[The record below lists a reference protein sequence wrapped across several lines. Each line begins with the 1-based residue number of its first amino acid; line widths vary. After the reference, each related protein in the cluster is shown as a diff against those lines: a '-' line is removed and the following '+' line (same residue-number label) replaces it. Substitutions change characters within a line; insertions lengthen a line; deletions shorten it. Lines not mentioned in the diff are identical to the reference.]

1 MDRDERTLRQII
13 AALAALA
20 VRAERSA
27 ARCFLVRWF
36 VLTALRRA
44 EAVLCR
50 YVADVTGID
59 EPFFEDDVRPGSDP
73 ADATLLAWRLRWL
86 AAFLAALLDDACAV
100 HAWTP
105 GLDGPRR
112 LRAGQPHV
120 STRRAAPGC
129 GTFQP
134 YDTS

>member
-1 MDRDERTLRQII
+1 ML
-13 AALAALA
+13 AL
-20 VRAERSA
+20 
-27 ARCFLVRWF
+27 
-36 VLTALRRA
+36 LRRA
-44 EAVLCR
+44 EDVLCR

-59 EPFFEDDVRPGSDP
+59 EPFFEDDVRPGRDP
-73 ADATLLAWRLRWL
+73 ADAAVLAWRLRWL
-86 AAFLAALLDDACAV
+86 AAFLGALLADACAV

-112 LRAGQPHV
+112 PRGGQPHV
-120 STRRAAPGC
+120 GMRRDAPGC